1 MKTKIKM
8 PKKLRDALAK
18 IRLVYHIWDSKDT
31 SKNTYSTHLWGGAR
45 EGASRIWQL
54 DNYEKRFKKELE
66 EQGIKVIKLTA
77 HEDRSKS
84 CSCNWD
90 NVDGSKKEISVHAG
104 RGYLSVVTFDL
115 VVDTQGLE

>member
-1 MKTKIKM
+1 MKSKIIM
-8 PKKLRDALAK
+8 PQKLRDALAQ
-18 IRLVYHIWDSKDT
+18 IRLVYHIWDSEDKT
-31 SKNTYSTHLWGGAR
+31 KNTYSTHLWGGAR

-77 HEDRSKS
+77 NENRCKS

-90 NVDGSKKEISVHAG
+90 KVDGSEKEIDVHAG
-104 RGYLSVVTFDL
+104 KGYLSVVTFDL
-115 VVDTQGLE
+115 VVSTKGLE